1 MTSTAKYA
9 IIAPRESLPESK
21 TMPLTLAIPPSVARD
36 VKTYVSRKGMTI
48 DAFVL
53 EYLTR
58 TASIERRIQKR
69 KNPVLKFCGVL
80 AKGSADEMLSAVA
93 EQRTIDEGLWK

>member
-1 MTSTAKYA
+1 
-9 IIAPRESLPESK
+9 
-21 TMPLTLAIPPSVARD
+21 MPLTLTIPPAVARD
-36 VKTYVSRKGMTI
+36 VKAYASRRGMTI

-58 TASIERRIQKR
+58 TASIERRTQKR

-80 AKGSADEMLSAVA
+80 TKGSADKMLSVVA
-93 EQRTIDEGLWK
+93 EQRTIDEDLWE

>member
-1 MTSTAKYA
+1 
-9 IIAPRESLPESK
+9 
-21 TMPLTLAIPPSVARD
+21 MPLTLTIPPSVARD

-53 EYLTR
+53 EFLAR
-58 TASIERRIQKR
+58 TASIERRTQKR

-80 AKGSADEMLSAVA
+80 AKGSADKMLSAVA
-93 EQRTIDEGLWK
+93 EQRAIDEDLWK